1 MAINDTDVKLFV
13 DSWKQGVLDIR
24 NVYDNK
30 GDYQEQASK
39 FLKTHY
45 LFETESVLFKPTL
58 TREEI
63 FRNSFDRALSYFIGG
78 DIDEDKG
85 FAIQEWESIDT
96 DQINILIEDELIIA
110 MGVLSFK
117 SDEVFKVAFTFMLK
131 ESNSDLKI
139 KVHHSSLINDNKK

>member
-1 MAINDTDVKLFV
+1 MAINETDVKLFV
-13 DSWKQGVLDIR
+13 DSWKQGVLDIK

-30 GDYQEQASK
+30 GDYQEQESK
-39 FLKTHY
+39 FLETHY
-45 LFETESVLFKPTL
+45 LFKTESVLFKPTL

-85 FAIQEWESIDT
+85 FAIQEWKSIDT

-117 SDEVFKVAFTFMLK
+117 SDEVLKVAFTFMLK
-131 ESNSDLKI
+131 ESDSDLKI
-139 KVHHSSLINDNKK
+139 KVHHSSLIK

>member
-1 MAINDTDVKLFV
+1 MAINETDVKLFV
-13 DSWKQGVLDIR
+13 DSLKQGVLYIK

-39 FLKTHY
+39 FLETHY

-85 FAIQEWESIDT
+85 FAIQEWKSIDT
-96 DQINILIEDELIIA
+96 DQMNVLIEGELIIV
-110 MGVLSFK
+110 MGVLNFN
-117 SDEVFKVAFTFMLK
+117 SDEVLKVAFTFMLK

-139 KVHHSSLINDNKK
+139 KVHHSSLIK

>member
-1 MAINDTDVKLFV
+1 MAINETDVKLFV
-13 DSWKQGVLDIR
+13 DSWKQGVLDIK

-39 FLKTHY
+39 FLQTHY
-45 LFETESVLFKPTL
+45 LFETESVFFKPTL

-63 FRNSFDRALSYFIGG
+63 FRNSFDSALSYFIGG

-85 FAIQEWESIDT
+85 FAIQEWKSIDT
-96 DQINILIEDELIIA
+96 DQIDILIEDELIIA
-110 MGVLSFK
+110 MGILSFK
-117 SDEVFKVAFTFMLK
+117 SNEVLKVAFTFMLK

-139 KVHHSSLINDNKK
+139 KVHHSSLIK

>member
-1 MAINDTDVKLFV
+1 MAINETDVKLFV
-13 DSWKQGVLDIR
+13 DSWKQGVLDIK

-30 GDYQEQASK
+30 GDYQERASK
-39 FLKTHY
+39 FLETHY

-85 FAIQEWESIDT
+85 FAIQEWKSIDT

-117 SDEVFKVAFTFMLK
+117 SDEVLKVAFTFMLK
-131 ESNSDLKI
+131 ENNSNLKI
-139 KVHHSSLINDNKK
+139 KVHHSSLIK

>member
-1 MAINDTDVKLFV
+1 MAINETDVKLFV
-13 DSWKQGVLDIR
+13 DSWKQGVLDIK
-24 NVYDNK
+24 NIYDNK

-39 FLKTHY
+39 FLETHY

-96 DQINILIEDELIIA
+96 DQINILIEEGLVIA

-117 SDEVFKVAFTFMLK
+117 SDEVLKVAFTFMLK

-139 KVHHSSLINDNKK
+139 KVHHSSLIK

>member
-1 MAINDTDVKLFV
+1 MAINETDVKLFV
-13 DSWKQGVLDIR
+13 DSWKQGVLDIK

-39 FLKTHY
+39 FLETHY

-58 TREEI
+58 TREVI
-63 FRNSFDRALSYFIGG
+63 FRNSFDRALSYFVGG

-85 FAIQEWESIDT
+85 FAIQEWKSIDT
-96 DQINILIEDELIIA
+96 DQMNILIEDGLVIA

-117 SDEVFKVAFTFMLK
+117 SDEVLKVAFTFMLK
-131 ESNSDLKI
+131 ECNSDLKI
-139 KVHHSSLINDNKK
+139 KVHHSSLIK

>member
-1 MAINDTDVKLFV
+1 MNETDVMLFV
-13 DSWKQGVLDIR
+13 DSWKQGVLDIK

-30 GDYQEQASK
+30 GDYQERASK
-39 FLKTHY
+39 FLETHY
-45 LFETESVLFKPTL
+45 LFETESVLFKPPL

-78 DIDEDKG
+78 DINEDKG
-85 FAIQEWESIDT
+85 FAIQEWKSIDT
-96 DQINILIEDELIIA
+96 DQINILIEDGIVIA

-117 SDEVFKVAFTFMLK
+117 SDEVLKVAFTFMLK

-139 KVHHSSLINDNKK
+139 KVHHSSLIK

>member
-1 MAINDTDVKLFV
+1 MAINETDVKLFV
-13 DSWKQGVLDIR
+13 DSWKQGVLDIK

-30 GDYQEQASK
+30 GDYQERASK
-39 FLKTHY
+39 FLETHY

-58 TREEI
+58 TLEEI

-85 FAIQEWESIDT
+85 FAIQEWKSIET
-96 DQINILIEDELIIA
+96 DQINILIEDGLIIA

-117 SDEVFKVAFTFMLK
+117 SDEVLKVAFTFMLT

-139 KVHHSSLINDNKK
+139 KVHHSSLIK

>member
-1 MAINDTDVKLFV
+1 MAINETDVKLFV

-24 NVYDNK
+24 NVYDSK

-58 TREEI
+58 TREVI
-63 FRNSFDRALSYFIGG
+63 FRNSFDRALSYFVGG

-85 FAIQEWESIDT
+85 FAIQEWKSIDT
-96 DQINILIEDELIIA
+96 DQINILIEDKLIIA
-110 MGVLSFK
+110 MGVLGFK
-117 SDEVFKVAFTFMLK
+117 SNGVLKVAFTFILK
-131 ESNSDLKI
+131 ESNSSLKI
-139 KVHHSSLINDNKK
+139 KANHSSIIK

>member
-1 MAINDTDVKLFV
+1 MAINETDVKLFV
-13 DSWKQGVLDIR
+13 DSWKQGVLDIK
-24 NVYDNK
+24 NVYENK

-39 FLKTHY
+39 FLQTHY
-45 LFETESVLFKPTL
+45 LFQTESVLFKPTL

-117 SDEVFKVAFTFMLK
+117 SDEVLKVAFTFILK
-131 ESNSDLKI
+131 ESNSNLKI
-139 KVHHSSLINDNKK
+139 KVHHSSLIK

>member
-1 MAINDTDVKLFV
+1 MAINETDVKLFV
-13 DSWKQGVLDIR
+13 DSWKQGVLDIK

-39 FLKTHY
+39 FLETHY

-78 DIDEDKG
+78 DIDEDNG
-85 FAIQEWESIDT
+85 FAIQEWKSIDT

-117 SDEVFKVAFTFMLK
+117 SDEVLKVAFTFMLK

-139 KVHHSSLINDNKK
+139 KVHHSSLIK

>member
-1 MAINDTDVKLFV
+1 MSINETDVKLFV

-24 NVYDNK
+24 NVYHNK
-30 GDYQEQASK
+30 GDYQEQASE

-45 LFETESVLFKPTL
+45 LFDTECVFFKPTL

-63 FRNSFDRALSYFIGG
+63 FRNSFDGALSYFIGG
-78 DIDEDKG
+78 DIDEDRG
-85 FAIQEWESIDT
+85 FALQEWKSINT
-96 DQINILIEDELIIA
+96 DQINILIEDLLIIA

-117 SDEVFKVAFTFMLK
+117 SDEVLKVAFTFILK

-139 KVHHSSLINDNKK
+139 KVHHSSLIK

>member
-1 MAINDTDVKLFV
+1 MAINETDVKLFV
-13 DSWKQGVLDIR
+13 DSWKQGILDIK
-24 NVYDNK
+24 NVYENK
-30 GDYQEQASK
+30 GDYQKQASK
-39 FLKTHY
+39 FLQTHY

-63 FRNSFDRALSYFIGG
+63 FRNSFDSALSYFIGG

-96 DQINILIEDELIIA
+96 DQINIIIEDELIIA

-117 SDEVFKVAFTFMLK
+117 SDEVLKVAFTFMLK
-131 ESNSDLKI
+131 ESNSNLKI
-139 KVHHSSLINDNKK
+139 KVHHSSLIK

>member
-1 MAINDTDVKLFV
+1 MSINETDVKLFV

-24 NVYDNK
+24 NVYHNK
-30 GDYQEQASK
+30 GDYQEQASE

-45 LFETESVLFKPTL
+45 LFDTECVFFKPTL

-63 FRNSFDRALSYFIGG
+63 FRNSFDGALSYFIGG
-78 DIDEDKG
+78 DIDEDRG
-85 FAIQEWESIDT
+85 FALQEWKSINT
-96 DQINILIEDELIIA
+96 DQINILIEEGLVIA

-117 SDEVFKVAFTFMLK
+117 SDEVLKVAFTFMLK

-139 KVHHSSLINDNKK
+139 KVHHSSLIE

>member
-1 MAINDTDVKLFV
+1 MAINETDVKLFV
-13 DSWKQGVLDIR
+13 DSWKQGVLDIK

-117 SDEVFKVAFTFMLK
+117 SDEVLKVAFTFMLK
-131 ESNSDLKI
+131 ESNSNLKI
-139 KVHHSSLINDNKK
+139 KVHHSSLIK

>member
-1 MAINDTDVKLFV
+1 MSINETDVKLFV

-24 NVYDNK
+24 NVYHNK
-30 GDYQEQASK
+30 GDYQEQASE

-45 LFETESVLFKPTL
+45 LFDTECVFFKPTL

-63 FRNSFDRALSYFIGG
+63 FRNSFDGALSYFIGG
-78 DIDEDKG
+78 DIDEDRG
-85 FAIQEWESIDT
+85 FALQEWKSINT
-96 DQINILIEDELIIA
+96 DQINILIEGVLIIA

-117 SDEVFKVAFTFMLK
+117 SDEVLKVAFTFMLK

-139 KVHHSSLINDNKK
+139 KVHHSSLIK

>member
-1 MAINDTDVKLFV
+1 MAINETDVKLFV
-13 DSWKQGVLDIR
+13 DSWKQGVLDIK

-85 FAIQEWESIDT
+85 FAIQDWKSIDT

-110 MGVLSFK
+110 M
-117 SDEVFKVAFTFMLK
+117 
-131 ESNSDLKI
+131 
-139 KVHHSSLINDNKK
+139 

>member
-1 MAINDTDVKLFV
+1 MAITKTDVELFV
-13 DSWKQGVLDIR
+13 DSWRQGVLDIR
-24 NVYDNK
+24 RVYDNK
-30 GDYQEQASK
+30 GDFQEQASK

-63 FRNSFDRALSYFIGG
+63 FRNSFDRALSYFVGG

-85 FAIQEWESIDT
+85 FAIQDWKSINT

-117 SDEVFKVAFTFMLK
+117 SDEVLKVAFTFMLK
-131 ESNSDLKI
+131 ECNSDLKI
-139 KVHHSSLINDNKK
+139 KVHHSSLIK

>member
-1 MAINDTDVKLFV
+1 MAINETDVKLFV

-85 FAIQEWESIDT
+85 FAIQDWNSIDP
-96 DQINILIEDELIIA
+96 DQI
-110 MGVLSFK
+110 K
-117 SDEVFKVAFTFMLK
+117 
-131 ESNSDLKI
+131 
-139 KVHHSSLINDNKK
+139 

>member
-1 MAINDTDVKLFV
+1 MAINETDVKLFV
-13 DSWKQGVLDIR
+13 DSWKQGVLDIK

-39 FLKTHY
+39 FLGTHY

-78 DIDEDKG
+78 EIDEDKG
-85 FAIQEWESIDT
+85 FEILEWNSIDT

-117 SDEVFKVAFTFMLK
+117 SDEVLKVAFTFMLK
-131 ESNSDLKI
+131 ESNSNLKI
-139 KVHHSSLINDNKK
+139 KVHHSSLIK

>member
-1 MAINDTDVKLFV
+1 MAITKTDVELFV
-13 DSWKQGVLDIR
+13 DSWRQGVLDIR
-24 NVYDNK
+24 RVYDNK
-30 GDYQEQASK
+30 GDFQEQASK

-78 DIDEDKG
+78 NIDEDKG
-85 FAIQEWESIDT
+85 FAIQEWKSIDT
-96 DQINILIEDELIIA
+96 DQINILIEGVLIIA

-117 SDEVFKVAFTFMLK
+117 SDEVLKVAFTFILK
-131 ESNSDLKI
+131 ESNSGLKI
-139 KVHHSSLINDNKK
+139 KAHHSSLIK

>member
-1 MAINDTDVKLFV
+1 
-13 DSWKQGVLDIR
+13 VLDIK
-24 NVYDNK
+24 NVYENK

-39 FLKTHY
+39 FLQTHY
-45 LFETESVLFKPTL
+45 LFQTENVLFKPTL

-78 DIDEDKG
+78 DIDEDEG

-117 SDEVFKVAFTFMLK
+117 SDEVLKVAFTFMLK
-131 ESNSDLKI
+131 ESNSNLKI
-139 KVHHSSLINDNKK
+139 KVHHSSLIK

>member
-1 MAINDTDVKLFV
+1 MAINETDVKLFV

-30 GDYQEQASK
+30 GDYQEQARR

-58 TREEI
+58 TNEEI

-85 FAIQEWESIDT
+85 FAIQEWKSIET
-96 DQINILIEDELIIA
+96 DQINILIEDGLIIA
-110 MGVLSFK
+110 MGVLSFQTN
-117 SDEVFKVAFTFMLK
+117 EVLEVAFTFILK
-131 ESNSDLKI
+131 ESNSNLKI
-139 KVHHSSLINDNKK
+139 KVHHSSLIK

>member
-1 MAINDTDVKLFV
+1 MAITKTDVELFV
-13 DSWKQGVLDIR
+13 DSWRQGVLDIR
-24 NVYDNK
+24 RIYDNK
-30 GDYQEQASK
+30 GDFQEQASK

-45 LFETESVLFKPTL
+45 LFETESVFFKPTL

-85 FAIQEWESIDT
+85 FALQEWKSINT
-96 DQINILIEDELIIA
+96 DQINILIEGALIIA

-117 SDEVFKVAFTFMLK
+117 SDEVLKVAFTFILK
-131 ESNSDLKI
+131 ESNSGLKI
-139 KVHHSSLINDNKK
+139 KAHHSSLIK

>member
-1 MAINDTDVKLFV
+1 MAINETDVKLFV
-13 DSWKQGVLDIR
+13 DSWKQGVLDIK

-39 FLKTHY
+39 FLETHY

-85 FAIQEWESIDT
+85 FAIQGWKSIDT

-117 SDEVFKVAFTFMLK
+117 SDEVLKVAFTFMLK
-131 ESNSDLKI
+131 ENNSDLKI
-139 KVHHSSLINDNKK
+139 KVHHSSLIK

>member
-1 MAINDTDVKLFV
+1 MAINETDVKLFV
-13 DSWKQGVLDIR
+13 DSWKQGVLDIK

-30 GDYQEQASK
+30 GDYQERASK
-39 FLKTHY
+39 FLETHY

-85 FAIQEWESIDT
+85 FAIQELKSIDT
-96 DQINILIEDELIIA
+96 NQINILIEDELAIA

-117 SDEVFKVAFTFMLK
+117 SDEVLKVAFTFMLK
-131 ESNSDLKI
+131 ESNSNLKI
-139 KVHHSSLINDNKK
+139 KVHHSSLIK

>member
-1 MAINDTDVKLFV
+1 MAINETDVKLFV
-13 DSWKQGVLDIR
+13 DSWKQGVLDIK

-39 FLKTHY
+39 FLETHY

-78 DIDEDKG
+78 DIDEDRG
-85 FAIQEWESIDT
+85 FALQEWKSINT
-96 DQINILIEDELIIA
+96 DQINILIEGVLIIA

-117 SDEVFKVAFTFMLK
+117 SDEVLKVAFTFILK

-139 KVHHSSLINDNKK
+139 KAHHSSLIK

>member
-1 MAINDTDVKLFV
+1 MTINETDVKLFV
-13 DSWKQGVLDIR
+13 DSWKQGVLDIK
-24 NVYDNK
+24 NVYENK

-85 FAIQEWESIDT
+85 FAIQEWKCIDT
-96 DQINILIEDELIIA
+96 DQIDILIEDELIIA
-110 MGVLSFK
+110 MGILSFK
-117 SDEVFKVAFTFMLK
+117 SDEVLKVAFTFMLK
-131 ESNSDLKI
+131 ESNSNLKI
-139 KVHHSSLINDNKK
+139 KAHHSPLIK

>member
-1 MAINDTDVKLFV
+1 MAINETDVKLFV
-13 DSWKQGVLDIR
+13 DSWKQGVLDIK

-39 FLKTHY
+39 FLETHY

-85 FAIQEWESIDT
+85 FAIQGWKSIDT
-96 DQINILIEDELIIA
+96 DQINILIEDQLIIA

-117 SDEVFKVAFTFMLK
+117 SDEVLKVAFTFILK

-139 KVHHSSLINDNKK
+139 KAHHSSLIK

>member
-1 MAINDTDVKLFV
+1 MAINETDVKLFV
-13 DSWKQGVLDIR
+13 DSWKQGVLDIK

-63 FRNSFDRALSYFIGG
+63 FRNSFDRALSKLFL
-78 DIDEDKG
+78 
-85 FAIQEWESIDT
+85 
-96 DQINILIEDELIIA
+96 NISSRVRVGLNKT
-110 MGVLSFK
+110 LS
-117 SDEVFKVAFTFMLK
+117 V
-131 ESNSDLKI
+131 SNK
-139 KVHHSSLINDNKK
+139 

>member
-1 MAINDTDVKLFV
+1 MAINETDVKLFV
-13 DSWKQGVLDIR
+13 DSWKQGVLDIK

-39 FLKTHY
+39 FLETHY

-58 TREEI
+58 TRKEI

-85 FAIQEWESIDT
+85 FAIQEWKSIDT
-96 DQINILIEDELIIA
+96 DQMNVLIEGELIIV
-110 MGVLSFK
+110 MGVLNFN
-117 SDEVFKVAFTFMLK
+117 SDEVLKVAFTFMLK
-131 ESNSDLKI
+131 ENNSDLKI
-139 KVHHSSLINDNKK
+139 KVHHSSLIK

>member
-1 MAINDTDVKLFV
+1 MAINETDVKLFV
-13 DSWKQGVLDIR
+13 DSWKQGVLDIK
-24 NVYDNK
+24 NVYENK

-39 FLKTHY
+39 FLETHY
-45 LFETESVLFKPTL
+45 LFKTESVLFKPTL

-85 FAIQEWESIDT
+85 FAIQEWKSIDT

-139 KVHHSSLINDNKK
+139 KVHHSSLIK

>member
-1 MAINDTDVKLFV
+1 MAINETDVKLFV
-13 DSWKQGVLDIR
+13 DSWKQGVLDIK

-39 FLKTHY
+39 FLQTHY

-78 DIDEDKG
+78 GIDEDKG
-85 FAIQEWESIDT
+85 FAIQEWKSIDT
-96 DQINILIEDELIIA
+96 DQMNILIEDGLIIA

-117 SDEVFKVAFTFMLK
+117 SDDVLKVAFTFMLK
-131 ESNSDLKI
+131 ECNSDLKI
-139 KVHHSSLINDNKK
+139 KVHHSSLIK

>member
-1 MAINDTDVKLFV
+1 MAINETDVKLFV
-13 DSWKQGVLDIR
+13 DSWKQGVLDIK

-39 FLKTHY
+39 FLETHY
-45 LFETESVLFKPTL
+45 LFKTESVLFKPTL

-85 FAIQEWESIDT
+85 FAIQEWKSIDT

-110 MGVLSFK
+110 MGVLSFI
-117 SDEVFKVAFTFMLK
+117 SDEVLKVAFTFMLK
-131 ESNSDLKI
+131 ECNSDLKI
-139 KVHHSSLINDNKK
+139 KVHHSSLIK